1 MFCNFNEMIAVK
13 DLALKVG
20 SATMYHISVMPLETS
35 QYLVNNLEGLYVDCT
50 FGGGGHTSYLL
61 SKFKKIKI
69 IAFDWDEDA
78 SERFLEQKE
87 YFEGRVT
94 FVRDNFKNIKNALA
108 AMNISKVD
116 GILADIGVSSK
127 QFDDLSRG
135 FSFNSSVLDMRMDNR
150 NKLTAKEVINAYSRD
165 DLADIF
171 YRYAQE
177 YKSRQIA
184 DAIISRR
191 KRGIINTALELKDI
205 VCSVKRADGKINPA
219 TKVFQALR
227 VFVNDEL
234 GNLEALLSSAPELLN
249 QEGRIV
255 LISFH
260 SLEDGIVKQNL
271 KKNVVNGLYKIIT
284 KKVITASPEEIH
296 LNPRSRSAKVRAAEK
311 INNA

>member
-1 MFCNFNEMIAVK
+1 MIFIK
-13 DLALKVG
+13 DIDFKVG
-20 SATMYHISVMPLETS
+20 STIMYHISVMPLETS

-61 SKFKKIKI
+61 NKFRKIRI

-78 SERFLEQKE
+78 SEIFLERKE
-87 YFEGRVT
+87 DFESRVV
-94 FVRDNFKNIKNALA
+94 FVRDNFKNIKDILA
-108 AMNISKVD
+108 TMGISKVD
-116 GILADIGVSSK
+116 GILADIGASSK
-127 QFDDLSRG
+127 QFDDLDRG
-135 FSFNSSVLDMRMDNR
+135 FSFNSSILDMRMDNR
-150 NKLTAKEVINAYSRD
+150 NALTAKEIINSYSRD

-171 YRYAQE
+171 YKYGEE

-184 DAIISRR
+184 DSIIARR
-191 KRGIINTALELKDI
+191 KRGIISTALELKDI
-205 VCSVKRADGKINPA
+205 VCSVKRPGGKINPA

-234 GNLEALLSSAPELLN
+234 GNLEALLLDAPGLLN

-260 SLEDGIVKQNL
+260 SLEDRIIKQNF
-271 KKNVVNGLYKIIT
+271 KKNAIDRLYKILT
-284 KKVITASPEEIH
+284 KKVVIASPEENY
-296 LNPRSRSAKVRAAEK
+296 LNPRSRSAKIRAAEK

>member
-1 MFCNFNEMIAVK
+1 
-13 DLALKVG
+13 
-20 SATMYHISVMPLETS
+20 MYHISVMPSETA

-61 SKFKKIKI
+61 NKFKKIKI

-78 SERFLEQKE
+78 SKRFLERKE
-87 YFEGRVT
+87 DFEGRVT
-94 FVRDNFKNIKNALA
+94 FVRDNFKNIKNVLA
-108 AMNISKVD
+108 TMGINKVN

-127 QFDDLSRG
+127 QFDDLDRG
-135 FSFNSSVLDMRMDNR
+135 FSFNSGILDMRMDNR
-150 NKLTAKEVINAYSRD
+150 NALTAKKIVNFYSRD

-171 YRYAQE
+171 YKYGEE

-184 DAIISRR
+184 DSIIARR
-191 KRGIINTALELKDI
+191 KRGIISTALELKDI
-205 VCSVKRADGKINPA
+205 VCSVKRSGGNINPA

-234 GNLEALLSSAPELLN
+234 SNLEALLSDAPGLLN

-260 SLEDGIVKQNL
+260 SLEDRIIKQNF
-271 KKNVVNGLYKIIT
+271 KKNAVDRLYRILT
-284 KKVITASPEEIH
+284 KKVVIASPEENY
-296 LNPRSRSAKVRAAEK
+296 LNPRSRSAKIRAAEK